1 MKKIALIG
9 ASGHGKVIAEIAELN
24 GYSVVFFDDAYPEG
38 GTLGPW
44 EIRGSVK
51 SLISNLDN
59 FDSVF
64 VSIGN
69 NNIRE
74 RIQLELQKK
83 GCKVAT
89 LIHPAG
95 VVSRYATLKPG
106 TVVMA
111 NAVIN
116 PFASLGEGCIV
127 NTSAVIDHDCEI
139 SDFAHISPNASLAGG
154 VVVGSKSW
162 IGIGT
167 SVRQLIKIGDN
178 TVVGA
183 GSVVVRDL
191 PSHVTA
197 FGTPSVIKG

>member
-9 ASGHGKVIAEIAELN
+9 ASGHGEVVAEIAELN
-24 GYSVVFFDDAYPEG
+24 SYSVVFYDDAYPDG
-38 GTLGPW
+38 GNLGPW

-51 SLISNLDN
+51 SLNSNLDN
-59 FDSVF
+59 FESVF

-74 RIQLELQKK
+74 RIQLDLQKK
-83 GCKVAT
+83 GCKIAT

-127 NTSAVIDHDCEI
+127 NTCAVIEHDCGI

-154 VVVGSKSW
+154 VVVGTKSW
-162 IGIGT
+162 VGLGT

-191 PSHVTA
+191 PSNVIA
-197 FGTPSVIKG
+197 YGVPAVIKD